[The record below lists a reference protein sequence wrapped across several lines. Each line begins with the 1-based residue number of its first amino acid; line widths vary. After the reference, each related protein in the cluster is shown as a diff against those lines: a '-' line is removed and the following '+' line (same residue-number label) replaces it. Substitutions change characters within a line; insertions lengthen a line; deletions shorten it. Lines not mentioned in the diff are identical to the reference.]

1 MRAEQLLRIKEHLF
15 DSDDSPTAQS
25 TPTLSHL
32 LFGDGA
38 SNVGTFRPRAD
49 AKAARKPSLVWGAEA
64 SSSAGGWRI
73 SRPAVRL
80 PNPRKQVRKV
90 RPELAQK
97 SFSGSEEKMMRDT
110 SDATA
115 ISRASSYSGCETISR
130 TSDTCGRSEQ
140 SFQVGMPSKY

>member
-1 MRAEQLLRIKEHLF
+1 
-15 DSDDSPTAQS
+15 
-25 TPTLSHL
+25 
-32 LFGDGA
+32 
-38 SNVGTFRPRAD
+38 
-49 AKAARKPSLVWGAEA
+49 
-64 SSSAGGWRI
+64 
-73 SRPAVRL
+73 
-80 PNPRKQVRKV
+80 V